1 MEIKFLKRNI
11 FQRILGLPQTAKPAN
26 PDSWHYSEGNLTVDL
41 KKTPE
46 LKNKNG
52 AVRFEGSN
60 LPVRILLLAGEAG
73 NYHAFHNRCSHFG
86 HRRLDPVPETDT
98 VQCCSVNKSTY
109 DLTGNKIYGPAPE
122 PIKVFPVSKY
132 DDKLTIV
139 IE

>member
-11 FQRILGLPQTAKPAN
+11 FQRILGIPQTAKPAN

-46 LKNKNG
+46 LKNKGG
-52 AVRFEGSN
+52 AIRLEGSN
-60 LPVRILLLAGEAG
+60 LPVRILLIANKVGDF
-73 NYHAFHNRCSHFG
+73 YAFHNRCSHFG
-86 HRRLDPVPETDT
+86 NRRLDPVPETDT

-109 DLTGNKIYGPAPE
+109 DLNGNKIFGPAPN

-139 IE
+139 ID

>member
-11 FQRILGLPQTAKPAN
+11 FQRILGLPQTTKPAN

-46 LKNKNG
+46 LKYKGG
-52 AVRFEGSN
+52 AIRLEGSN
-60 LPVRILLLAGEAG
+60 LPVRILLIASEAG

-109 DLTGNKIYGPAPE
+109 DLTGNKIYGPAPN
-122 PIKVFPVSKY
+122 PIKVFPVNKY